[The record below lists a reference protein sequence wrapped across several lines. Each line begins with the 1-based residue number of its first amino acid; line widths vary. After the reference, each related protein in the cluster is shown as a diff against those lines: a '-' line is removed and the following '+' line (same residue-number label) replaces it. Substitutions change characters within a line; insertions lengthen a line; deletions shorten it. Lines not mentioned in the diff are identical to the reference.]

1 MTGLTCVRAQARVAV
16 LRSDRMKA
24 ITDTTSF
31 TQLAEPYRRE
41 LHVHAY
47 RMLGSYD
54 EAEDAVQ
61 ETFMRAWRSRESFD
75 GSAARAWLY
84 RIATNVCLDAIR
96 RTNRRPKARSLES
109 IGELSW
115 IQPYPDRLL
124 DEIAPAETEPHTV
137 AITRETIELAFLAA
151 IQLLPPRQ
159 RAVLILR
166 DVLDWSARE
175 TAELLDMTVPAVNSA
190 LQRAHATMAANRPHG
205 RTTRPPASLTDEERR
220 LLERSIDAHQR
231 ADAAA
236 LAEMLRDD
244 VRIAMPPLPFW
255 FTGKASFVPGLEA
268 GIRDPGEWRLVRVG
282 ANRMPALAS
291 YLRRWDETEFK
302 AFKLDVIRVEDGL
315 VAEITTF
322 GPSVFPAFG
331 LSETL

>member
-1 MTGLTCVRAQARVAV
+1 MNLLANE
-16 LRSDRMKA
+16 
-24 ITDTTSF
+24 TDFASIV
-31 TQLAEPYRRE
+31 EPFRRE

-47 RMLGSYD
+47 RMLGSFE

-61 ETFMRAWRSRESFD
+61 EALLHAWRGRDSFD
-75 GSAARAWLY
+75 GSTARAWLY
-84 RIATNVCLDAIR
+84 RITTNVCLDAIR
-96 RTNRRPKARSLES
+96 RAERRPKARSLES
-109 IGELSW
+109 VGEISW
-115 IQPYPDRLL
+115 LQPYPDRLL
-124 DEIAPAETEPHTV
+124 DEVAPPETEPHTV
-137 AITRETIELAFLAA
+137 AVARETIELAFLAA

-166 DVLDWSARE
+166 DVLAWSARE
-175 TAELLDMTVPAVNSA
+175 TADLLDMSVPAVNSA
-190 LQRAHATMAANRPHG
+190 LQRAKATMAANRPHG
-205 RTTRPPASLTDEERR
+205 RSRTPPSSLTEDERR

-244 VRIAMPPLPFW
+244 VRIAMPPLPYW

-268 GIRDPGEWRLVRVG
+268 GLKEPGEWRVVATA

-291 YLRRWDETEFK
+291 YLREWSGSQFN
-302 AFKLDVIRVEDGL
+302 AFKLDVLRVEDGL

-322 GPSVFPAFG
+322 GPGLFPAFG
-331 LSETL
+331 LPPML